1 MLKIAICDDEPIITS
16 QIENHI
22 LTLGRTENFNGKLS
36 DVEEILSDGKISF
49 LRIHQSYL
57 A

>member
-1 MLKIAICDDEPIITS
+1 MLKIVICDDEPIITS